1 MNNMEHFRK
10 VTKIKLI
17 LMCLATLLPIVIVSS
32 LEAFIKKQFG
42 YEFLVLRYLAFALF
56 ELAIIL
62 KIVNYC
68 LIITNENYCLKIY
81 TKIRD
86 ERNIFIR
93 SKIQNITIKTILFL
107 NAIGLICAGFLD
119 PLIFIVLAIE
129 TGIIII
135 LYFSAFFYYRKKY

>member
-42 YEFLVLRYLAFALF
+42 YEFLVLRYLAFTIF

-93 SKIQNITIKTILFL
+93 SKIQNITI
-107 NAIGLICAGFLD
+107 CAGFLD
-119 PLIFIVLAIE
+119 PLIFIVLAVE